1 MATIELRGITVAYG
15 DKPVLDNLDLFVQD
29 GEFLVLVGPSG
40 CGKTTA
46 LRVVAGLLMPT
57 GGQVLIDGQ
66 DVERVAPAERDLAMV
81 FQSYALYPHMTVR
94 QNMAFAL
101 RLAHVSKQEVQA
113 RVTSAAEILGLTAL
127 LDRRPKSLSGGQ
139 RQRVAMGRAI
149 VRHPRAFLMDEPL
162 SNLDAKLRVRMRAE
176 IARLQ
181 RSLGTTT
188 LYVTHDQVE
197 AMTMA
202 DRIAVLHD
210 GKLQQ
215 LGTPE
220 ELFDTPANV
229 FVAAFIGNPPIN
241 LVAGRLESG
250 DGGRTVLCVGNQ
262 TVPLPRSI
270 DSPATIR
277 AANKREVLVGI
288 RPHDVQTEPA
298 PGQLT
303 ALRVNVDLDL
313 VERLGTETIA
323 HGDLAGVT
331 SGPAIGSAALA
342 AVLVRADQELG
353 ADAQGTRFA
362 AALGSHVTVT
372 PGTQLPLYVPVERL
386 HLFDAE
392 TGVAIQVHERRAAD
406 QVAPSEAHTG

>member
-15 DKPVLDNLDLFVQD
+15 AKPVLDNLDLIVND

-46 LRVVAGLLMPT
+46 LRVVAGLLVPT
-57 GGQVLIDGQ
+57 AGQVLLDGE
-66 DVERVAPAERDLAMV
+66 DVSRVGPADRDLAMV

-101 RLAHVSKQEVQA
+101 RLARLSKQEVLA
-113 RVTSAAEILGLTAL
+113 RVAKAAESLGLTAL

-149 VRHPRAFLMDEPL
+149 VRQPRAFLMDEPL

-176 IARLQ
+176 IGRIQ

-202 DRIAVLHD
+202 DRIAVLHE

-220 ELFDTPANV
+220 ELFDSPTNV

-241 LVAGRLESG
+241 IVPGRLDTGE
-250 DGGRTVLCVGNQ
+250 GGRPVLRVGSQ
-262 TVPLPRSI
+262 TVPLR
-270 DSPATIR
+270 DSPSSS
-277 AANKREVLVGI
+277 ANHVLVGI
-288 RPHDVQTEPA
+288 RPHDVQTEPVTDHPA
-298 PGQLT
+298 
-303 ALRVNVDLDL
+303 ALRVEIELDL

-323 HGDLAGVT
+323 HGDIAG
-331 SGPAIGSAALA
+331 LA
-342 AVLVRADQELG
+342 AGAGGGAAARAAAALVRADQEPVAG
-353 ADAQGTRFA
+353 GDGTRFA
-362 AALGSHVTVT
+362 AALGSHVAVT
-372 PGTQLPLYVPVERL
+372 PGTRLPLYVPVERL

-392 TGVAIQVHERRAAD
+392 TGVSLQPPRRRA
-406 QVAPSEAHTG
+406 EARSARG

>member
-15 DKPVLDNLDLFVQD
+15 GKPVLDHLDLLVRD

-46 LRVVAGLLMPT
+46 LRVVAGLLIPT
-57 GGQVLIDGQ
+57 AGQVLIDGH
-66 DVERVAPAERDLAMV
+66 DVERVPPADRDLAMV

-101 RLAHVSKQEVQA
+101 RLARVSKQEVAA
-113 RVTSAAEILGLTAL
+113 RVASAADTLGLTAL
-127 LDRRPKSLSGGQ
+127 LDRRPRSLSGGQ

-149 VRHPRAFLMDEPL
+149 VRQPRGFLMDEPL

-210 GKLQQ
+210 GTLQQ
-215 LGTPE
+215 VGTPE
-220 ELFDTPANV
+220 ELFDRPANV

-241 LVAGRLESG
+241 IVAGRFDTGDDGRPVLRVGRQTVALPRAVDSPPAVRASASG
-250 DGGRTVLCVGNQ
+250 D
-262 TVPLPRSI
+262 
-270 DSPATIR
+270 
-277 AANKREVLVGI
+277 VLVGI
-288 RPHDVQTEPA
+288 RPHDVQTEPV
-298 PGQLT
+298 PGQPA
-303 ALRVNVDLDL
+303 ALRVDVVLDL

-323 HGDLAGVT
+323 HGDVAGAPVT
-331 SGPAIGSAALA
+331 PPT
-342 AVLVRADQELG
+342 
-353 ADAQGTRFA
+353 GTPTVA
-362 AALGSHVTVT
+362 AALVRTDHELGSDTERTRFTAALGPHATVA
-372 PGTQLPLYVPVERL
+372 PGTLLPLYIPVERL
-386 HLFDAE
+386 HLFDAR
-392 TGVAIQVHERRAAD
+392 TGVSLRAHDGQAAD
-406 QVAPSEAHTG
+406 QAPP

>member
-1 MATIELRGITVAYG
+1 MASIELRGITVSYG
-15 DKPVLDNLDLFVQD
+15 AKPVLDHLDLTVND

-46 LRVVAGLLMPT
+46 LRVVAGLLTPT
-57 GGQVLIDGQ
+57 EGQVIIGGQ
-66 DVERVAPAERDLAMV
+66 DVSRVGPADRDLAMV

-101 RLAHVSKQEVQA
+101 RLAGVDKQEIQT
-113 RVTSAAEILGLTAL
+113 RVTQAAEILGLTQL
-127 LDRRPKSLSGGQ
+127 LDNRPKALSGGQ

-149 VRHPRAFLMDEPL
+149 VRQPRAFLMDEPL

-176 IARLQ
+176 VARIQ

-220 ELFDTPANV
+220 ELFDRPTNV

-241 LVAGRLESG
+241 IIPGRLDVS
-250 DGGRTVLCVGNQ
+250 DGRQILRVGGQ
-262 TVPLPRSI
+262 AVPLPRSA
-270 DSPATIR
+270 DALAGWAATGD
-277 AANKREVLVGI
+277 VLVGI
-288 RPHDVQTEPA
+288 RPHDVQVEPI
-298 PGQLT
+298 PGQR
-303 ALRVNVDLDL
+303 ALRVDVELDL

-323 HGDLAGVT
+323 HGNLAGVT
-331 SGPAIGSAALA
+331 GAPSGAAAVAAGLRADRELA
-342 AVLVRADQELG
+342 A
-353 ADAQGTRFA
+353 DAGHIRFA
-362 AALGSHVTVT
+362 AALSAHTAVA
-372 PGTQLPLYVPVERL
+372 PGTLLSLHVPVERL
-386 HLFDAE
+386 HLFDAA
-392 TGVAIQVHERRAAD
+392 TGDGVRAAPSRAGD
-406 QVAPSEAHTG
+406 QASAAAANA